1 MFNESNV
8 IGHATMS
15 TQNDK
20 DLRWVKWSTKGLID
34 FSMYA
39 GSDYG
44 TSMCYTLQNLYMS
57 N

>member
-1 MFNESNV
+1 
-8 IGHATMS
+8 MS

-44 TSMCYTLQNLYMS
+44 TNMCFVIQNIYMS